1 MRATPVRKY
10 IWLCTLI
17 GMCYI
22 FEHEPC
28 GSILKSLVKRRRNS
42 LGLTKQVRS
51 IAAESLWACHAT
63 VASEQERINK
73 AAVNCVSSAS
83 LIFWACHARVASE
96 QEAME
101 RIAVDCQAGA
111 LENKLGDGT
120 ETSGGSHDVLVKVEG
135 RRRELTLGKEI
146 SPLPRCSTAIV
157 CAGCKAS
164 LGKKCGKYT
173 HRKYNGTH
181 ADLVWIRQ
189 LRKKKLIYD

>member
-1 MRATPVRKY
+1 MQATPVRKY

-51 IAAESLWACHAT
+51 IATESLWACHAT

-73 AAVNCVSSAS
+73 AAVNCFSSAS

-96 QEAME
+96 QEEVME
-101 RIAVDCQAGA
+101 RYAVDCQAGA
-111 LENKLGDGT
+111 FENKFGDGK
-120 ETSGGSHDVLVKVEG
+120 ETSGGSHEDVIGKVEG
-135 RRRELTLGKEI
+135 YREELTLGKEI
-146 SPLPRCSTAIV
+146 SLLPRCSTLVV
-157 CAGCKAS
+157 CAKM
-164 LGKKCGKYT
+164 
-173 HRKYNGTH
+173 
-181 ADLVWIRQ
+181 
-189 LRKKKLIYD
+189 

>member
-1 MRATPVRKY
+1 MRAAPVIKY

-63 VASEQERINK
+63 VASEQERIHK
-73 AAVNCVSSAS
+73 AAVNCFSSAS

-101 RIAVDCQAGA
+101 RIAVECQAGA
-111 LENKLGDGT
+111 FEDKLGEGE
-120 ETSGGSHDVLVKVEG
+120 ETSGGSHDDLKGG
-135 RRRELTLGKEI
+135 RRRNRPWVRKFLP
-146 SPLPRCSTAIV
+146 SPGVA
-157 CAGCKAS
+157 
-164 LGKKCGKYT
+164 
-173 HRKYNGTH
+173 H
-181 ADLVWIRQ
+181 
-189 LRKKKLIYD
+189 